1 MPWLLAVDSGSRWS
15 VPPASWAWQ
24 PPGRSRHEVKG
35 NVGRTRLTRCG
46 RDCTSGMRE
55 TNPAVESPVRSPPGS
70 KTAPGADTLAST
82 MSKSSAPNPDL
93 RRARHDLLVRL
104 DDVGIL
110 DAHRL
115 RSRIRRARADQL
127 AELGSR
133 IDEAATRLRHR
144 AESIPTPEYPE
155 QLPVSGRRDEIADAI
170 NSNQVVVI
178 AGETGSGKT
187 TQIPKICLEL
197 GRGVRGKIGHTQP
210 RRLAART
217 VADRIAHE
225 LGVEVGGLV
234 GSAVRFDDR
243 TSSDTAVKLMTDGV
257 LLAEIRRDRLLRA
270 YDTIIIDEA
279 HERSLNIDFL
289 LGYLRQIL
297 PRRPDLKL
305 IITSATI
312 DPDRFARHF
321 AAQDGTPAPIIEVSG
336 RTYPVEVRYRPLQ
349 VDHGDRT
356 IDLDPLDALA
366 DAVTELLKAGDGDV
380 LVFLSGEREIRDAE
394 EVLRGRKLRDTE
406 IFPLFARLTNAEQ
419 QRAFRAHSK
428 RRVVLSTNIAE
439 TSVTVPGIRY
449 VVDTGLARIS
459 RYSTRT
465 KVQRLPIEPISQASA
480 AQRAGRC
487 GRVADG
493 ICIRL
498 YSEEDF
504 DSRPEFTDPEILR
517 TNLASVMLSMAE
529 LDLGA
534 VRDFPFVEPPD
545 HKAVRDGMSLL
556 TELGALRIDDD
567 ERPHLTGTGR
577 DMAALPLDPRL
588 ARMVVEGHRNGSLG
602 DALVVVA
609 ALTVQDVRERPADE
623 RDKADN
629 YHRRFTDKSSDFLTY
644 LNLWRYITEQ
654 RREMSGSA
662 FRKMCK
668 AEYLHWLRIREWQ
681 DLTSQLRSMCRE
693 RGWHPPSG
701 KAVEDDLHKAILSGL
716 LTNVGMRDEETR
728 EFRGTRG
735 IRFQVFPGSN
745 LSRKPPRWV
754 MSSELV
760 ETSRLWARDVARIDP
775 VWIEQL
781 GEHLVRRQ
789 YSEPHWS
796 DAQGAAMAYEK
807 VLLLGLPV
815 VEARRILLSRVDA
828 PLAREMLVR
837 HGIVEGRWETLVPVI
852 RANTEAV
859 TAARE
864 LETRSRRR
872 DLVIDDEAVVAFYL
886 DRLPS
891 DLTSG
896 RHLES
901 WWKKTGRN
909 NPDAILLRPED
920 ISTAEA
926 GPSATD
932 FPAVWKQGERTFE
945 LRYEFDPGLDA
956 DGISVRIPLPQ
967 LSSVTTAGFE
977 WLVPGVREDLYTE
990 MLRTLPKYLRRMC
1003 SPPAEYA
1010 ALLAGD
1016 LKPRSAPLS
1025 VALASALSARIG
1037 TTVDARE
1044 FHPSQLPDHLR
1055 MRFEIV
1061 DGDEVVAS
1069 GPDLAELRTRLVDRV
1084 RRTVNSRMVPDD
1096 GPHKSWS
1103 AQTVGDLPQSLTG
1116 KVDGVEVTVYPALR
1130 VAPDGI
1136 HRVACATE
1144 DERRATQATAVL
1156 TMLSSGLVSSASILR
1171 GQAVQS
1177 RLALTQYPHGGVEG
1191 LVTDAT
1197 LAALGRLLA
1206 RRKGVP
1212 VLTVAEFDALRET
1225 ARQEVPGAVSK
1236 TIAAALPA
1244 LVTALSVSVRLE
1256 SIERK
1261 LAEAIR
1267 PGLDFLVG
1275 KGFLARHP
1283 ADKLAGLDRHVR
1295 AVGLR
1300 LDMAEKNPSRHG
1312 ELSARL
1318 ARSETAVEEAARVL
1332 KKRPGG
1338 SRAIRDLRWLLAEF
1352 RVGLFAQSLGT
1363 ARPVSAERI
1372 DKAIAT
1378 ALAPRST
1385 R

>member
-1 MPWLLAVDSGSRWS
+1 MAAPT
-15 VPPASWAWQ
+15 
-24 PPGRSRHEVKG
+24 PPGTK
-35 NVGRTRLTRCG
+35 RT
-46 RDCTSGMRE
+46 
-55 TNPAVESPVRSPPGS
+55 P
-70 KTAPGADTLAST
+70 TADILAGT
-82 MSKSSAPNPDL
+82 MPKSSAPSPDL
-93 RRARHDLLVRL
+93 RRARHDLLLRL
-104 DDVGIL
+104 DDVSIL

-115 RSRIRRARADQL
+115 RSRIRRAGAGQVDDLR
-127 AELGSR
+127 SR
-133 IDEAATRLRHR
+133 IDEVAQHLQKR
-144 AESIPTPEYPE
+144 AESIPIPEYPE
-155 QLPVSGRRDEIADAI
+155 QLPVSARKDEIAEVI
-170 NSNQVVVI
+170 RSHQVVVI

-217 VADRIAHE
+217 VADRIADE
-225 LGVEVGGLV
+225 LKVEVGGIV

-243 TSSDTAVKLMTDGV
+243 TSPETAIKLMTDGV

-321 AAQDGTPAPIIEVSG
+321 AAPDGTPAPIIEVSG
-336 RTYPVEVRYRPLQ
+336 RTFPVEVRYRPLQ
-349 VDHGDRT
+349 IEHAGRTVDV
-356 IDLDPLDALA
+356 DPLDALA
-366 DAVTELLKAGDGDV
+366 DAVSELLKEGDGDV

-394 EVLRGRKLRDTE
+394 EVLRGRKLRNTE

-419 QRAFRAHSK
+419 QRAFRAHST

-504 DSRPEFTDPEILR
+504 DARPEFTDPEILR
-517 TNLASVMLSMAE
+517 TNLASVILSMAE

-534 VRDFPFVEPPD
+534 VSDFPFVEPPD
-545 HKAVRDGMSLL
+545 HKAVRDGMTLL
-556 TELGALRIDDD
+556 TELGALRVDDV
-567 ERPHLTGTGR
+567 ERPHLTTTGR
-577 DMAALPLDPRL
+577 DMASLPLDPRL

-602 DALVVVA
+602 DVLVVVA
-609 ALTVQDVRERPADE
+609 ALTVQDVRERPAEE
-623 RDKADN
+623 RDKADT
-629 YHRRFTDKSSDFLTY
+629 YHRRFVDKSSDFLGY
-644 LNLWRYITEQ
+644 LNLWRYISEQ

-662 FRKMCK
+662 FRKLCK

-701 KAVEDDLHKAILSGL
+701 NAAEDDLHKAILSGL

-754 MSSELV
+754 MASELV

-796 DAQGAAMAYEK
+796 DSQGAAMAYEK
-807 VLLLGLPV
+807 VLLFGLPV
-815 VEARRILLSRVDA
+815 VESRRILLSRVDA
-828 PLAREMLVR
+828 PLSREMLVR
-837 HGIVEGRWETLVPVI
+837 HGIVEGRWPTRIPVI
-852 RANTEAV
+852 TENSKAV
-859 TAARE
+859 AAARE

-872 DLVIDDEAVVAFYL
+872 DLVIDDEDVVTFYL
-886 DRLPS
+886 DRLPQ
-891 DLTSG
+891 DMTSG

-901 WWKKTGRN
+901 WWKKVGSKDPATLR
-909 NPDAILLRPED
+909 LRPED
-920 ISTAEA
+920 ISTAETA
-926 GPSATD
+926 PSAAD
-932 FPAVWKQGERTFE
+932 FPPVWKQGDRTFE
-945 LRYEFDPGLDA
+945 LRYEFDPGVDA
-956 DGISVRIPLPQ
+956 DGITVRIPLPQ
-967 LSSVTTAGFE
+967 LSSATTAGFE
-977 WLVPGVREDLYTE
+977 WLVPGVREALYTE
-990 MLRTLPKYLRRMC
+990 MLRTLPKYLRRLC
-1003 SPPAEYA
+1003 SPPAEFA
-1010 ALLAGD
+1010 GLLAGD
-1016 LKPRSAPLS
+1016 LTPRSAPLP
-1025 VALASALSARIG
+1025 VALATALSARIG

-1044 FHPSQLPDHLR
+1044 FHPENVPDHLR

-1069 GPDLAELRTRLVDRV
+1069 GTDLAELRTRLVGQV
-1084 RRTVNSRMVPDD
+1084 RRTINSRLVKDD
-1096 GPHKSWS
+1096 GPHAVWDSES
-1103 AQTVGDLPQSLTG
+1103 IGDLPHSLTG
-1116 KVDGVEVTVYPALR
+1116 EVNGVEVTVFPALR
-1130 VAPDGI
+1130 VGKDGI

-1144 DERRATQATAVL
+1144 NERRATQAAAVL
-1156 TMLSSGLVSSASILR
+1156 TLLSKGLVSSASILR
-1171 GQAVQS
+1171 GQPVQN
-1177 RLALTQYPHGGVEG
+1177 RLALTQYPHGGVEA
-1191 LVTDAT
+1191 LVSDAT
-1197 LAALGRLLA
+1197 LASLGRLIA
-1206 RRKGVP
+1206 RRKGTP
-1212 VLTVAEFDALRET
+1212 VLTAKDFNEIRE
-1225 ARQEVPGAVSK
+1225 AANNEVPGAVSQA
-1236 TIAAALPA
+1236 IAAVLPA
-1244 LVTALSVSVRLE
+1244 LVAGQKVSARLE
-1256 SIERK
+1256 SMQREVADTVK
-1261 LAEAIR
+1261 
-1267 PGLDFLVG
+1267 PSLDFLIG
-1275 KGFLARHP
+1275 KSFLARHQVDMLP
-1283 ADKLAGLDRHVR
+1283 GLTRHVR

-1300 LDMAEKNPSRHG
+1300 LDMAEKNPHRHQ

-1318 ARSETAVEEAARVL
+1318 SRSESAIESAVSAL

-1338 SRAIRDLRWLLAEF
+1338 TRALRDLRWMLAEF

-1363 ARPVSAERI
+1363 VRPVSAERI
-1372 DKAIAT
+1372 DKALAT
-1378 ALAPRST
+1378 ELAPRTT

>member
-1 MPWLLAVDSGSRWS
+1 MSTS
-15 VPPASWAWQ
+15 PA
-24 PPGRSRHEVKG
+24 
-35 NVGRTRLTRCG
+35 
-46 RDCTSGMRE
+46 
-55 TNPAVESPVRSPPGS
+55 PAPE
-70 KTAPGADTLAST
+70 
-82 MSKSSAPNPDL
+82 L

-115 RSRIRRARADQL
+115 RSRIRKARADQL
-127 AELGSR
+127 DDLGGQ
-133 IDEAATRLRHR
+133 IDAAAARLRRR
-144 AESIPTPEYPE
+144 AESVPTPEYPE
-155 QLPVSGRRDEIADAI
+155 QLPVSARKDEIAAAI
-170 NSNQVVVI
+170 RDNQVVVI

-197 GRGVRGKIGHTQP
+197 GRGVRGMIGHTQP
-210 RRLAART
+210 RRLAARS
-217 VADRIAHE
+217 VAERIAEE
-225 LGVEVGGLV
+225 LGVESGRLV

-243 TSSDTAVKLMTDGV
+243 TGADTAVKLMTDGI

-321 AAQDGTPAPIIEVSG
+321 ADPAGRPAPVIEVSG
-336 RTYPVEVRYRPLQ
+336 RTFPVEIRYRPLQ
-349 VDHGDRT
+349 ADHADRT

-366 DAVTELLKAGDGDV
+366 DAVGELLAEGDGDV

-394 EVLRGRKLRDTE
+394 EVLRGRRFRSTE
-406 IFPLFARLTNAEQ
+406 IFPLFARLTAAEQ
-419 QRAFRAHSK
+419 QRAFRQHST

-498 YSEEDF
+498 YSEGDF

-517 TNLASVMLSMAE
+517 TNLASVILSMAD

-534 VRDFPFVEPPD
+534 VDDFPFVEPPD
-545 HKAVRDGMSLL
+545 RKAVRDGMTLL
-556 TELGALRIDDD
+556 TELGALRFDHD
-567 ERPHLTGTGR
+567 ERPHLTRVGR
-577 DMAALPLDPRL
+577 DMASLPLDPRL
-588 ARMVVEGHRNGSLG
+588 ARMVVEGHRNGALG
-602 DALVVVA
+602 DVLVVVA
-609 ALTVQDVRERPADE
+609 ALTVQDVRERPAEE
-623 RDKADN
+623 RDKADQL
-629 YHRRFTDKSSDFLTY
+629 HRRFADKSSDFLGY
-644 LNLWRYITEQ
+644 LNLWRYLTEQ
-654 RREMSGSA
+654 RRELSGSA

-681 DLTSQLRSMCRE
+681 DLTAQLTSMCRE

-701 KAVEDDLHKAILSGL
+701 HAAEDDLHKAILSGL
-716 LTNVGMRDEETR
+716 LTNVGMKDEETR

-735 IRFQVFPGSN
+735 IRFQVFPGSD
-745 LSRKPPRWV
+745 LARKPPRWI
-754 MSSELV
+754 MASELV

-781 GEHLVRRQ
+781 GGHLVRTQ

-837 HGIVEGRWETLVPVI
+837 HGIVEGRWTTRIPVI
-852 RANTEAV
+852 MENAV
-859 TAARE
+859 AVEQARE

-872 DLVIDDEAVVAFYL
+872 DLVIDDDALVGFYL
-886 DRLPS
+886 DRLPA
-891 DLTSG
+891 DITSG

-901 WWKKTGRN
+901 WWRKQGRED
-909 NPDAILLRPED
+909 PDHLRLRPEQIRTSD
-920 ISTAEA
+920 TAPAASE
-926 GPSATD
+926 
-932 FPAVWKQGERTFE
+932 FPPIWRQGERTFE
-945 LRYEFDPGLDA
+945 LRYSFDPGVDS
-956 DGISVRIPLPQ
+956 DGITVRIPLPQ
-967 LSSVTTAGFE
+967 LSSVATSGFE
-977 WLVPGVREDLYTE
+977 WLVPGLREELYTE
-990 MLRTLPKYLRRMC
+990 MLRTLPKYLRRLC

-1016 LKPRSAPLS
+1016 LTPRSAPLP
-1025 VALASALSARIG
+1025 VALAAALSARIG
-1037 TTVDARE
+1037 TTVEPRE
-1044 FHPSQLPDHLR
+1044 FHPEQLPDHLR
-1055 MRFEIV
+1055 MRFEVV
-1061 DGDEVVAS
+1061 DGEEVVAA
-1069 GPDLAELRTRLVDRV
+1069 GTDLGALRSQLVDKV
-1084 RRTVNSRMVPDD
+1084 RATLNSRLVPDD
-1096 GPHKSWS
+1096 GPHRAWT
-1103 AQTVGDLPQSLTG
+1103 ADTIGDLAPSITG
-1116 KVDGVEVTVYPALR
+1116 TVDGVEVTVYPALQVR
-1130 VAPDGI
+1130 PDGI
-1136 HRVACATE
+1136 HRIACATE
-1144 DERRATQATAVL
+1144 AERRAAQTTAVL
-1156 TMLSSGLVSSASILR
+1156 TLISADLISAASIVR
-1171 GQAVQS
+1171 GRPVEQ
-1177 RLALTQYPHGGVEG
+1177 RLALTQYPHGGADG
-1191 LVTDAT
+1191 LVSDAA
-1197 LAALGRLLA
+1197 LAACGRLIA
-1206 RRKGVP
+1206 GRKGVP
-1212 VLTVAEFDALRET
+1212 VLTVRDFDELLARARSEAPAAIT
-1225 ARQEVPGAVSK
+1225 AS
-1236 TIAAALPA
+1236 ISAALPA
-1244 LVTALSVSVRLE
+1244 LVAAQSVSARLDQVPRDLADDVRP
-1256 SIERK
+1256 
-1261 LAEAIR
+1261 A
-1267 PGLDFLVG
+1267 LDFLVG

-1283 ADKLAGLDRHVR
+1283 AEVLPQLERHVR
-1295 AVGLR
+1295 AIDLR
-1300 LDMAEKNPSRHG
+1300 LDLAEKSPSRYR
-1312 ELSARL
+1312 ELAARL
-1318 ARSETAVEEAARVL
+1318 EKSEATVAEATAALRR
-1332 KKRPGG
+1332 RPGG
-1338 SRAIRDLRWLLAEF
+1338 ARASRDLRWMLAEY

-1372 DKAIAT
+1372 EKAVAA
-1378 ALAPRST
+1378 ALARRT
-1385 R
+1385 GR